1 MLEWRN
7 GFPYSALDERQQY
20 AGVPNSRYRPNFFSL
35 DVRLSKDIAVR
46 RHKVRL
52 SFSMFNVTD
61 HANYDAVRLNTAD
74 PQFGEFLGPRS
85 RRFRL
90 DFDWL
95 F

>member
-1 MLEWRN
+1 L
-7 GFPYSALDERQQY
+7 PYTALNERQGY
-20 AGVPNSRYRPNFFSL
+20 AGVPNTRRLPEFFSF
-35 DVRLSKDIAVR
+35 DARVSKDIAVR
-46 RHKVRL
+46 GHKVRL

-61 HANYDAVRLNTAD
+61 HANFDAVRLNTAD
-74 PQFGEFLGPRS
+74 AQFGEFLGQRR